1 MAQINWGRLLVGSL
15 IAAIIMF
22 VTDGL
27 IHEMLAK
34 ADWHALYEALG
45 AREPEPHG
53 ANMVYFAIFELGRGF
68 TALMFY
74 VLMRP
79 FFGAGPKTAVTAG
92 VVGWIAFSLTGPVQ
106 FIPLGFFSTALWL
119 KVGAL
124 HFIVSIVATIA
135 GAALYKTP
143 GRQLAGKQPMKIRAL
158 RVYPWLILLVCLTA
172 PIIAVLSSKINSS
185 LVFAA
190 G

>member
-1 MAQINWGRLLVGSL
+1 MAQINWGRLFVGSL

-53 ANMVYFAIFELGRGF
+53 ASMAYFAIFELGRGF
-68 TALMFY
+68 TARGPPDQRRARRKRSAGGGRRRGGRRGRLLRCSAEGEY
-74 VLMRP
+74 PENSASQQQAARSGPDHHVVL
-79 FFGAGPKTAVTAG
+79 
-92 VVGWIAFSLTGPVQ
+92 
-106 FIPLGFFSTALWL
+106 PLYGS
-119 KVGAL
+119 
-124 HFIVSIVATIA
+124 
-135 GAALYKTP
+135 
-143 GRQLAGKQPMKIRAL
+143 
-158 RVYPWLILLVCLTA
+158 LILVRCRT
-172 PIIAVLSSKINSS
+172 
-185 LVFAA
+185 

>member
-1 MAQINWGRLLVGSL
+1 MAQINWGRLFVGSV

-53 ANMVYFAIFELGRGF
+53 ASMAYFAIFELGRGF
-68 TALMFY
+68 TAIMFY

-79 FFGAGPKTAVTAG
+79 FFGAGPKTAVIAG
-92 VVGWIAFSLTGPVQ
+92 IIGWIAFSLTGPVQ
-106 FIPLGFFSTALWL
+106 FIPLGFFSNALWL
-119 KVGAL
+119 KVGAIQL
-124 HFIVSIVATIA
+124 IVSIIATLA
-135 GAALYKTP
+135 GAALYKDAARP
-143 GRQLAGKQPMKIRAL
+143 VRA
-158 RVYPWLILLVCLTA
+158 
-172 PIIAVLSSKINSS
+172 
-185 LVFAA
+185 
-190 G
+190 